1 MQRFNLS
8 QWAVTHQAL
17 VLFLIIVLSLGGA
30 YSYSRLGR
38 AEDPSFT
45 IKVMVVT
52 AVWPGATA
60 EEVQRQVADPIEKM
74 LQEIPYFDKVRTY
87 SKPGSTFMQLQLD
100 DTTPPGAVADIWY
113 QVRKRV
119 GDIRGSLPAGVIGPF
134 FNDEFG
140 DVDSA
145 LYMLSGEGATMRD
158 LKDAAEDIRQ
168 RLLRVPDVE
177 KVRFYGE
184 QDERIHVEVSHSK
197 LATLGID
204 PQLIFNS
211 IAAQNAVTPAGEIET
226 ASDRVFLRVEGA
238 LNGVD
243 AVAAVP
249 VSVNGTVFRLGDIA
263 EISRGYQDPP
273 TFTARHEGR
282 EAIAIGVVMAEGA
295 NILTL
300 GENLETAMN
309 AARADLPVGLE
320 VELIADQPEVVQES
334 VGEFIKVFLE
344 ALVIVLAVSFL
355 SLGWRTGIVVALAVP
370 LVLAIVMIAL
380 DLLGMSLERITLG
393 ALIIALGLLVD
404 DAIIAVEMMV
414 VKMEQGYDRLKAATF
429 AWTSTAF
436 PMLTGTLVT
445 AAGFLPVGF
454 AQSTAGEYAG
464 GIFWV
469 VTIALVASWFVAV
482 VFTPYIGVK
491 LLPDFHK
498 RGSAA
503 AGEGGHHDIY
513 DTRLYNAL
521 RAVVD
526 WCVSWRW
533 LVIAAVIGLFAMSI
547 WAFGFVQQQFFPT
560 SPRPEL
566 MVEIRLPEGAP
577 FKATEAAVREMEA
590 VVAADPEVLTYST
603 YTGAGAPRWFL
614 ASNPELPK
622 PNYAILEMRTA
633 DAAARDRVKARLQD
647 YVAEGGLP
655 QARVRVTELVFG
667 PPVGFP
673 VQFRVVGPDPLE
685 VRRIA
690 YQVRDVMAQNP
701 RALDPNLDW
710 NEQAKSIRLEVDQD
724 RARALGL
731 TPQDIGQTL
740 QTLLSGYTVT
750 AVRDGIETIDVVA
763 RAVESERLDIAHL
776 GDLTI
781 ATRGGTAVPLSQ
793 VARVVYGHEEPILWR
808 QNRDMLITVRA
819 DVPAGVQPPDV
830 SSEILPTLKPLMEE
844 LPLGYRIEM
853 GGAIEESA
861 KANVALFQVFPIMVL
876 AMLTLLMIQLQSFS
890 QLALVFATAPLGL
903 IGAALGL
910 LVFNQPFGFVAL
922 LGLIALAG
930 MIMRNTVILVD
941 QIEADIADGRDK
953 WSAIIEATVR
963 RTRPVVLTALAAIL
977 AMVPLSRNVF
987 WGPMAFAI
995 MGGLAVATVL
1005 TILFVPSL
1013 YAAFYR
1019 VRRPDFEAE
1028 DTRKDDGCP
1037 GVMALPEAA
1046 E

>member
-1 MQRFNLS
+1 MQNLNLS
-8 QWAVTHQAL
+8 RWAVTHQTL
-17 VLFLIIVLSLGGA
+17 VLFLIIVVSLGGL
-30 YSYSRLGR
+30 YSYLRLGR

-45 IKVMVVT
+45 IKVAVVT
-52 AVWPGATA
+52 AAWPGATA
-60 EEVQRQVADPIEKM
+60 DEIQRQVADPIEKT
-74 LQEIPYFDKVRTY
+74 LQEIPYFDKVTTY
-87 SKPGSTFMQLQLD
+87 SKPGSAYMQVQLQ
-100 DTTPPGAVADIWY
+100 DTTPPGKVADVWY

-119 GDIRGSLPAGVIGPF
+119 GDIRGSLPADMIGPF

-145 LYMLSGEGATMRD
+145 LYMLWGEDASMRD
-158 LKDAAEDIRQ
+158 LKDAAEDVRQ

-177 KVRFYGE
+177 KVRFYGDQE
-184 QDERIHVEVSHSK
+184 ERIFVEFSHAK

-204 PQLIFNS
+204 PQAIFSS

-226 ASDRVFLRVEGA
+226 ASDRLFLRVEGA
-238 LNGVD
+238 LDGVE

-249 VSVNGTVFRLGDIA
+249 VAVNGAVFRLGDIA
-263 EISRGYQDPP
+263 EVRRGYQDPP
-273 TFTARHEGR
+273 SYTVRHESR
-282 EAIAIGVVMAEGA
+282 PAIAIGVVMAEGA

-300 GENLETAMN
+300 GENLTKAMES
-309 AARADLPVGLE
+309 ARADLPVGME
-320 VELIADQPEVVQES
+320 IDQVSNQPEVVQES

-344 ALVIVLAVSFL
+344 ALAAVLAVSFL

-380 DLLGMSLERITLG
+380 DIMGMSLERITLG

-414 VKMEQGYDRLKAATF
+414 VKMEQGFDRLKAATF

-469 VTIALVASWFVAV
+469 VMIALVASWFVAV
-482 VFTPYIGVK
+482 IFTPYLGLK
-491 LLPDFHK
+491 LLPDFAK
-498 RGSAA
+498 AGAA
-503 AGEGGHHDIY
+503 SEAAHHDIY
-513 DTRLYNAL
+513 DTRSYNAL

-526 WCVSWRW
+526 WCVSRRW
-533 LVIAAVIGLFAMSI
+533 LVILSVIGLFAVSI

-577 FKATEAAVREMEA
+577 FKATQEAAREMEEI
-590 VVAADPEVLTYST
+590 VAADEEVLTYAT

-622 PNYAILEMRTA
+622 PNYAILVMYTEN
-633 DAAARDRVKARLQD
+633 AAARDRVKARLQQ
-647 YVAEGGLP
+647 YVADGALS

-673 VQFRVVGPDPLE
+673 VQYRVIGPDPLE

-690 YQVRDVMAQNP
+690 YEVRDVVAQNP
-701 RALDPNLDW
+701 RALDANLDW

-731 TPQDIGQTL
+731 TPQEIGRTL

-750 AVRDGIETIDVVA
+750 AVRDGIEVVDVVA
-763 RAVESERLDIAHL
+763 RATDQERLDVSRL

-781 ATRGGTAVPLSQ
+781 ATRGGAPVPLSQ
-793 VARVVYGHEEPILWR
+793 IARIAYGHEEPILWR

-830 SSEILPTLKPLMEE
+830 SAEIWPTLKPLMDA
-844 LPLGYRIEM
+844 LPVGYRIEM
-853 GGAIEESA
+853 GGSIEESA
-861 KANVALFQVFPIMVL
+861 KANAALFDVFPVMVL
-876 AMLTLLMIQLQSFS
+876 AMLTILMIQLQSFS
-890 QLALVFATAPLGL
+890 RLALVFATAPLGI
-903 IGAALGL
+903 IGAAGAL
-910 LVFNQPFGFVAL
+910 LLFNQPFGFVAL

-930 MIMRNTVILVD
+930 MIMRNTVIFVD
-941 QIEADIADGRDK
+941 QIKADLEDGRPE
-953 WSAIIEATVR
+953 WEAIIEATVR
-963 RTRPVVLTALAAIL
+963 RTRPVVLTALAAIF
-977 AMVPLSRNVF
+977 AMVPLSQNVF
-987 WGPMAFAI
+987 WGPMAFTI

-1005 TILFVPSL
+1005 TVLFVPAL

-1019 VRRPDFEAE
+1019 VRRPEPAVATAE
-1028 DTRKDDGCP
+1028 PVQDL
-1037 GVMALPEAA
+1037 LPLPQAA

>member
-1 MQRFNLS
+1 MQGFNLS
-8 QWAVTHQAL
+8 RWAVTHQTL
-17 VLFLIIVLSLGGA
+17 VLFLIIALAAGGV

-45 IKVMVVT
+45 IKVMVVS
-52 AVWPGATA
+52 AFWPGATA
-60 EEVQRQVADPIEKM
+60 DEMQRQVADPIEKT
-74 LQEIPYFDKVRTY
+74 LQEIPFFDKVTTY
-87 SKPGSTFMQLQLD
+87 SKPGSTFMQVQLQ
-100 DTTPPGAVADIWY
+100 DTTPPGEVADIWY

-119 GDIRGSLPAGVIGPF
+119 GDIRSALPADLVGPF

-145 LYMLSGEGATMRD
+145 LYMLWGEGASMRD
-158 LKDAAEDIRQ
+158 LKDAAEAMRQ

-184 QDERIHVEVSHSK
+184 QEERIFVEFSHAK
-197 LATLGID
+197 LATLGLD
-204 PQLIFNS
+204 PQAIFNA

-238 LNGVD
+238 FDGVES
-243 AVAAVP
+243 VEAVP
-249 VSVNGTVFRLGDIA
+249 IVANGAVFRLGDVA
-263 EISRGYQDPP
+263 TVRRGYEDPP
-273 TFTARHEGR
+273 SYTVRHEGHP
-282 EAIAIGVVMAEGA
+282 AIAIGVVMAEGG

-300 GENLETAMN
+300 GRNLETAMQ
-309 AARADLPVGLE
+309 AVRTDLPVGME
-320 VELIADQPEVVQES
+320 VELVADQPEVVKES
-334 VGEFIKVFLE
+334 VGEFVKVFME
-344 ALVIVLAVSFL
+344 ALAVVLAVSFL

-370 LVLAIVMIAL
+370 LVLAIVMIVL
-380 DLLGMSLERITLG
+380 DMLGMSLERITLG

-414 VKMEQGYDRLKAATF
+414 VKMEQGFDRLKAATF

-469 VTIALVASWFVAV
+469 VTIALIASWFVAV
-482 VFTPYIGVK
+482 IFTPYLGVK
-491 LLPDFHK
+491 LLPDFRK
-498 RGSAA
+498 GQV
-503 AGEGGHHDIY
+503 AGGENHHDIY
-513 DTRLYNAL
+513 DTRLYHVL

-533 LVIAAVIGLFAMSI
+533 FVIAAVIGLFAVSV

-566 MVEIRLPEGAP
+566 MAEIRLPEGAP
-577 FKATEAAVREMEA
+577 FKATEAAARELEA
-590 VVAADPEVLTYST
+590 VVAADEEVLTYAT
-603 YTGAGAPRWFL
+603 YTGGGAPRWFL

-622 PNYAILEMRTA
+622 PNYAIIVMYTE

-647 YVAEGGLP
+647 YVHDGGLP

-673 VQFRVVGPDPLE
+673 VQFRVIGPDPLE

-690 YQVRDVMAQNP
+690 YQVRDIMAENP
-701 RALDPNLDW
+701 KALGVNLDW

-724 RARALGL
+724 RIRALGL
-731 TPQDIGQTL
+731 STRDIGRTL
-740 QTLLSGYTVT
+740 QTLLSGVSVT
-750 AVRDGIETIDVVA
+750 AVRDGIEVVDVVV
-763 RAVESERLDIAHL
+763 RAVEEERLDLAHL

-781 ATRGGTAVPLSQ
+781 ATRDGAPVPLSQ
-793 VARVVYGHEEPILWR
+793 VARIVYEHEEPILWR
-808 QNRDMLITVRA
+808 LNRDMLITVRA

-830 SSEILPTLKPLMEE
+830 SAEIWPNLQPLIEQLPV
-844 LPLGYRIEM
+844 GYRIEM
-853 GGAIEESA
+853 GGSIEESA
-861 KANVALFQVFPIMVL
+861 KANAALFEVFPLMVL
-876 AMLTLLMIQLQSFS
+876 AMLTILMVQLQSFS
-890 QLALVFATAPLGL
+890 RLALVFATAPLGI
-903 IGAALGL
+903 IGAAFGL
-910 LVFNQPFGFVAL
+910 LLFNQPFGFVAL

-941 QIEADIADGRDK
+941 QIKADLDEGRPE
-953 WSAIIEATVR
+953 WEAIIEATVR

-977 AMVPLSRNVF
+977 AMVPLSQNVF

-995 MGGLAVATVL
+995 MGGLTVATVL
-1005 TILFVPSL
+1005 TILFVPAL

-1019 VRRPDFEAE
+1019 VRRPA
-1028 DTRKDDGCP
+1028 P
-1037 GVMALPEAA
+1037 GQEEKGETQHLLPFPQAA